1 MATKDEPKDE
11 KSHLDPN
18 EVVSVDEARKTLQSL
33 LQRNGNEFCADCSSK
48 KCSWASVN
56 LGIFLCTNCAG
67 VHRSMGVHIS
77 FVQSITLD
85 TKWKRKWLQTLTS
98 GISNDH
104 QNIEYEY
111 HVPSKWY
118 KPVED
123 EPRSYRESYI
133 KAKYQDKLFRKGEG
147 DNQTRRPSLYGKH
160 IQERKKGQDGMIS
173 AAVLNGDVE
182 ANNVG
187 MTEFQGVVFVT
198 LTKAKNLAA
207 SDIGGS
213 SDPYVKIRIGRQT
226 VKSKTV
232 TQCLNPG
239 HRPRIPDNNKKIL
252 FRCYSVVYMRVCPA
266 CCGVGAT
273 YCNDYDDHYDG
284 DNDTCA
290 AEWNEKLILSWTGES
305 KHELE
310 IEVWDEDL
318 ISDDDLLGKARI
330 NLSGISSTEPVGL
343 HIPLQ
348 DDGHTTSVSWKDL
361 VIDPKSGAPNKILAA
376 ADKKRAK
383 YCTNLL
389 GCFGVSRVSGYVII
403 DIRFEKIE

>member
-1 MATKDEPKDE
+1 
-11 KSHLDPN
+11 
-18 EVVSVDEARKTLQSL
+18 
-33 LQRNGNEFCADCSSK
+33 
-48 KCSWASVN
+48 
-56 LGIFLCTNCAG
+56 
-67 VHRSMGVHIS
+67 
-77 FVQSITLD
+77 
-85 TKWKRKWLQTLTS
+85 
-98 GISNDH
+98 
-104 QNIEYEY
+104 
-111 HVPSKWY
+111 
-118 KPVED
+118 
-123 EPRSYRESYI
+123 
-133 KAKYQDKLFRKGEG
+133 
-147 DNQTRRPSLYGKH
+147 
-160 IQERKKGQDGMIS
+160 
-173 AAVLNGDVE
+173 
-182 ANNVG
+182 
-187 MTEFQGVVFVT
+187 VFVT

-232 TQCLNPG
+232 TQCLNP
-239 HRPRIPDNNKKIL
+239 
-252 FRCYSVVYMRVCPA
+252 
-266 CCGVGAT
+266 
-273 YCNDYDDHYDG
+273 
-284 DNDTCA
+284 
-290 AEWNEKLILSWTGES
+290 EWNEKLILSWTGES